1 MTKPII
7 LKRSICV
14 ASFYYKPL
22 LEKLKQ
28 AGAESRLVGGCVR
41 DALLGRDSS
50 DIDIATNFIP
60 ERVIEVL
67 EAKPAVGE
75 SGAGGNA
82 INRIFVVPTG
92 LKFGTVT
99 AVLGKEKFEITSLR
113 KDIKCDGRHVIVE
126 FTDDFGADAA
136 RRDFTINALS
146 YDPFE
151 EKIYDYFGGIDDLN
165 NKRVRF
171 IGDPADRITEDYLRI
186 LRFFRFSCYYAKRID
201 QDALKICASL
211 KDNLKKLSME
221 RVKAEMDKLLLA
233 DNSPDILQVMQD
245 TGILQILFEDIECE
259 ISILRS
265 SIEIAKKLGWN
276 LSLPARYGLL
286 FKAASI
292 SNEQLI
298 YCKFSWAEI
307 RRVIAINHVASQGVI
322 SIASLRALKR
332 RGNPAFVDSHVA
344 EAPRYDGSGDLD
356 FYTQELVGRDN
367 AERKNIESDIITLRR
382 IWYAHQKQ
390 NLIQQKDE
398 NDNYLNYIVAAVAF
412 GMVDFQV
419 AVNFVHEHKDA
430 EVPVFEIT
438 GKDLLEQ
445 NFYGQRLGNMLEELK
460 NLWIKSNFTLSKV
473 ELIEV
478 AKEKL

>member
-7 LKRSICV
+7 FQRSICV
-14 ASFYYKPL
+14 NSLYYKQL
-22 LEKLKQ
+22 LDKLKQ

-41 DALLGRDSS
+41 DALLGKKSS

-67 EAKPAVGE
+67 ENSFSEEKNEVGQ
-75 SGAGGNA
+75 NHVNP
-82 INRIFVVPTG
+82 IVVVPTG

-99 AVLGKEKFEITSLR
+99 AVLSKEKKEKFEITTLR
-113 KDIKCDGRHVIVE
+113 KDIKCDGRHVIVD

-171 IGDPADRITEDYLRI
+171 IGDAADRVMEDYLRI
-186 LRFFRFSCYYAKRID
+186 LRFFRFSCYYAKSID
-201 QDALKICASL
+201 QDALMVCVSL
-211 KDNLKKLSME
+211 KDNLKQLSME

-245 TGILQILFEDIECE
+245 TGILQILFQGIECE
-259 ISILRS
+259 VHILRS
-265 SIEIAKKLGWN
+265 SIEIAKKLGGD
-276 LSLPARYGLL
+276 LSLSARYGLL
-286 FKAASI
+286 FKEGSI
-292 SNEQLI
+292 STEQLI
-298 YCKFSWAEI
+298 YRKFSWAETK
-307 RRVIAINHVASQGVI
+307 RVLTINHVASVE
-322 SIASLRALKR
+322 K
-332 RGNPAFVDSHVA
+332 
-344 EAPRYDGSGDLD
+344 EGD
-356 FYTQELVGRDN
+356 
-367 AERKNIESDIITLRR
+367 DIITLRQ
-382 IWYAHQKQ
+382 IWYANQKQ
-390 NLIQQKDE
+390 ALVQQQGE

-412 GMVDFQV
+412 GMVDLQ
-419 AVNFVHEHKDA
+419 AAAEFVHEHKDTPA
-430 EVPVFEIT
+430 PVFEIT

-460 NLWIKSNFTLSKV
+460 NLWIKSNFTLSKD
-473 ELIEV
+473 ELMEV
-478 AKEKL
+478 AKKKL